1 MKRENQLGILKIV
14 AHDFNDWFCSSRIIT
29 SDDGKNLMLEITRDF
44 ITKVVK
50 CYTAEEII
58 HMSLK
63 YGGDI
68 FKAVLNDLSETSEQ
82 QIKEGMKDLM

>member
-1 MKRENQLGILKIV
+1 MKKENQLGILKIV
-14 AHDFNDWFCSSRIIT
+14 AHDFNDWYCSSRIIP
-29 SDDGKNLMLEITRDF
+29 SSNGKDLVLEITRDF

-58 HMSLK
+58 KMSLNH
-63 YGGDI
+63 GGDI

-82 QIKEGMKDLM
+82 QIKEHMTDMM